1 MAAFLSRLAFA
12 FAAVL
17 IATIAVIGAVAFLCY
32 AVFLLLAMYMPP
44 PIAAVAAAVT
54 LVLFAVIALLAG
66 RSAVRTRRR
75 KRPRDVPHPGG
86 FVIEAIEALFGLDIP
101 DLASK
106 NPYQTTGVA
115 FLLGILFGIS
125 PGLRRA
131 ASDFLRR

>member
-12 FAAVL
+12 FAALL
-17 IATIAVIGAVAFLCY
+17 IATIAVVGAVAFLCY
-32 AVFLLLAMYMPP
+32 AIFLLMAMYMPP
-44 PIAAVAAAVT
+44 PIAAVAAAVS
-54 LVLFAVIALLAG
+54 LVLFAIIVLLAG
-66 RSAVRTRRR
+66 RSAIRTRR
-75 KRPRDVPHPGG
+75 KKHPKDSPHPGY
-86 FVIEAIEALFGLDIP
+86 VIEAIEALFGLDIP

-131 ASDFLRR
+131 ASDLLRR

>member
-17 IATIAVIGAVAFLCY
+17 IATIAVVGAVAFLCY
-32 AVFLLLAMYMPP
+32 AVFLLMAMYMPP
-44 PIAAVAAAVT
+44 PVAAVAAAAS
-54 LVLFAVIALLAG
+54 LVLFAIIVLLAG
-66 RSAVRTRRR
+66 RSAIKTRRR
-75 KRPRDVPHPGG
+75 KRPKDSPNPGY
-86 FVIEAIEALFGLDIP
+86 VLEAIEALFGVDIP

-131 ASDFLRR
+131 ASDLLRK

>member
-12 FAAVL
+12 FAALL
-17 IATIAVIGAVAFLCY
+17 IATVAVIGAVAFLCY
-32 AVFLLLAMYMPP
+32 AIFLLFAMYLPP
-44 PIAAVAAAVT
+44 PIAAVGAAAS

-66 RSAVRTRRR
+66 RSAVRTRTK
-75 KRPRDVPHPGG
+75 KRPKDSPNPG
-86 FVIEAIEALFGLDIP
+86 FVLEAIEALFGVDIP
-101 DLASK
+101 DLATK

-131 ASDFLRR
+131 ASDLLRR